1 MAVIETVLRFRY
13 IMNYK
18 VIPTF
23 LSHRILPCALL
34 WLLQLPALIVGPCL
48 PRYHL
53 LNCFSRRFSFSVIW
67 SSALFEV
74 LTDASTVWCCV
85 LTFCCCLFFFSIAE
99 RGSDL
104 HMAGLAK
111 SHGVTVLFTNA
122 IKVLSGQ
129 LGAFE
134 VDPSWKECGVQD
146 IIENSILCRSV
157 CFSFFRGNT
166 KSPVTSRSRRRVTP
180 DLKFKFKLKKH
191 SRRRRNEEEKDQQ
204 LKKKKEHPAA

>member
-53 LNCFSRRFSFSVIW
+53 LNCFSRRFSFSMIW

-111 SHGVTVLFTNA
+111 PHGVSIQSSSLM
-122 IKVLSGQ
+122 LSKCCLVNLEHLKWTH
-129 LGAFE
+129 LG
-134 VDPSWKECGVQD
+134 
-146 IIENSILCRSV
+146 
-157 CFSFFRGNT
+157 
-166 KSPVTSRSRRRVTP
+166 
-180 DLKFKFKLKKH
+180 
-191 SRRRRNEEEKDQQ
+191 RNVACKI
-204 LKKKKEHPAA
+204 